1 MLNDM
6 ESQPLKQNWA
16 SCVKDL
22 LSRLGFM
29 EVWEM
34 QGVGNIGVFM
44 NIFKQRVRDSFIQ
57 NWHER
62 LENST
67 RLRLSSHRLEV
78 EVGRWAKPNKVPYE
92 NRKCKNCDV

>member
-1 MLNDM
+1 MMLNDM

-44 NIFKQRVRDSFIQ
+44 NIFKQRVRDIFIQ

-62 LENST
+62 LEKST
-67 RLRLSSHRLEV
+67 RARCYLAFASFQ
-78 EVGRWAKPNKVPYE
+78 Y
-92 NRKCKNCDV
+92 KNI

>member
-1 MLNDM
+1 MYIKQVYNMMLNDM

-34 QGVGNIGVFM
+34 QVIGNRVF
-44 NIFKQRVRDSFIQ
+44 
-57 NWHER
+57 
-62 LENST
+62 
-67 RLRLSSHRLEV
+67 
-78 EVGRWAKPNKVPYE
+78 YE
-92 NRKCKNCDV
+92 YF